1 MTVAPL
7 LERVAARLD
16 EATMGLLALAALLL
30 ALAPAVFHLSPA
42 AEAVLDG
49 VEWGIVAVFA
59 VEYLVDLLLAEDRRA
74 YLTNP
79 LRLLDLLIVTS
90 PLLTLVLPTEAL
102 RATPALRLVRFAR
115 ALVFGARLHGR
126 VRSARGGGAAPPEAP
141 PPPLQAVLVR
151 ADEAPRP
158 LDAPELLAALAP
170 EGEAGFGA
178 GFGAWIDASGLSA
191 ELLAAASGAAGAPAD
206 LFTELLHDSI
216 STRVEPLSRATVLF
230 LWVPGVE
237 PDGDEAARRGAPVV
251 GRRGLLLASSERGLL
266 TLAREPLGLVDVVLA
281 DLAGGGPPAPLP
293 TLALFA
299 ALRRTL
305 RAYEQVI
312 GALERPLRALEAAP
326 LSDGG
331 AVFLERT
338 FHLRQQLATCE
349 ADLWRLRT
357 FLEGVG
363 AGRVTLH
370 GVPVQTL
377 DVVRTLAT
385 DAEWVHHTA
394 SNAREALASLIDLRL
409 NLASFEMN
417 RVMRVLA
424 VVSVLGLVPALA
436 GGLLGMNLAES
447 PWSPTLA
454 QVSYAVASVM
464 ALLLYTF
471 VAKGWLR

>member
-1 MTVAPL
+1 MTVAPIL
-7 LERVAARLD
+7 DRVAAWLD

-30 ALAPAVFHLSPA
+30 ALAPAVFHFSPA
-42 AEAVLDG
+42 AEAALDG
-49 VEWGIVAVFA
+49 IEWAIVAVFA
-59 VEYLVDLLLAEDRRA
+59 VEYLVDLLLAVDRRS
-74 YLTNP
+74 YLTDP
-79 LRLLDLLIVTS
+79 FRLLDLLIVTS

-126 VRSARGGGAAPPEAP
+126 VRAARGGAAGPEAEP
-141 PPPLQAVLVR
+141 PQLQAVLVR
-151 ADEAPRP
+151 ADEAPRA
-158 LDAPELLAALAP
+158 LDGPGLLAALAP

-178 GFGAWIDASGLSA
+178 WIDASGLST
-191 ELLAAASGAAGAPAD
+191 EQLAAASRAAGAPPD
-206 LFTELLHDSI
+206 LFAELLHDSI
-216 STRVEPLSRATVLF
+216 STRVEPLPRATVLF

-237 PDGDEAARRGAPVV
+237 PDGAEAARRGAPVV
-251 GRRGLLLASSERGLL
+251 GRRGLLLASTERGLL
-266 TLAREPLGLVDVVLA
+266 SLAREPLGLVDVVLA
-281 DLAGGGPPAPLP
+281 DLAGGGPAAPLP

-312 GALERPLRALEAAP
+312 DALERPLRALEAAP

-363 AGRVTLH
+363 GGRVTLH

-464 ALLLYTF
+464 ALGLYTF

>member
-1 MTVAPL
+1 
-7 LERVAARLD
+7 
-16 EATMGLLALAALLL
+16 MGLLALAALLL
-30 ALAPAVFHLSPA
+30 ALAPAVFHFSPA
-42 AEAVLDG
+42 AEAALDG
-49 VEWGIVAVFA
+49 VEWAIVAVFA

-74 YLTNP
+74 YLTSP
-79 LRLLDLLIVTS
+79 LRLLDLVILAG
-90 PLLTLVLPTEAL
+90 PLLTLVLPGEAL

-126 VRSARGGGAAPPEAP
+126 VRGARGGAALPAAAA
-141 PPPLQAVLVR
+141 PPPLQAVVVR
-151 ADEAPRP
+151 PDEAPRP
-158 LDAPELLAALAP
+158 LDAPGLLAALSP
-170 EGEAGFGA
+170 EGEA
-178 GFGAWIDASGLSA
+178 GFGAWIDASGLTK
-191 ELLAAASGAAGAPAD
+191 EQLAAASAAVGAPSD
-206 LFTELLHDSI
+206 LFAELLHDSI
-216 STRVEPLSRATVLF
+216 STRVEPLPRATVLF

-237 PDGDEAARRGAPVV
+237 PDGEASARQGAPVV
-251 GRRGLLLASSERGLL
+251 GRRGLLLASTERRLL
-266 TLAREPLGLVDVVLA
+266 SLAREPLGLVDVVLA

-293 TLALFA
+293 ALALFA

-312 GALERPLRALEAAP
+312 DALERPLRALEAAP
-326 LSDGG
+326 MSDGG

-370 GVPVQTL
+370 GVPIQAL

-385 DAEWVHHTA
+385 DAEWVHHSA

>member
-1 MTVAPL
+1 VTVTRL
-7 LERVAARLD
+7 LERVAAWLD

-30 ALAPAVFHLSPA
+30 ALAPAVFHFSPPT
-42 AEAVLDG
+42 ETVLDG
-49 VEWGIVAVFA
+49 IEWAIVLVFA
-59 VEYLVDLLLAEDRRA
+59 VEYLVDLILAEDRRA
-74 YLTNP
+74 YLTDP
-79 LRLLDLLIVTS
+79 FRILDLVIVAS
-90 PLLTLVLPTEAL
+90 PLLTLVLPSEAL

-115 ALVFGARLHGR
+115 VLVFGARLHGR
-126 VRSARGGGAAPPEAP
+126 VRGAGSAPAAREAER
-141 PPPLQAVLVR
+141 PLQAVLVR
-151 ADEAPRP
+151 ADEAPLT
-158 LDAPELLAALAP
+158 LDGPGLLAALAP

-178 GFGAWIDASGLSA
+178 WIDASGLSA
-191 ELLAAASGAAGAPAD
+191 EQLAVASRAVGAPSDLLA
-206 LFTELLHDSI
+206 ELLHDSV
-216 STRVEPLSRATVLF
+216 SPRVELLPRATVLF

-237 PDGDEAARRGAPVV
+237 PDGEEAARRGAPVV
-251 GRRGLLLASSERGLL
+251 GRRGLLLASTERGLL
-266 TLAREPLGLVDVVLA
+266 SLAREPLGLVDVVLA

-312 GALERPLRALEAAP
+312 DALERPLRALEAAP
-326 LSDGG
+326 LGDGG
-331 AVFLERT
+331 VVFLERT

-363 AGRVTLH
+363 AERVTLH
-370 GVPVQTL
+370 GVPPGTL

-394 SNAREALASLIDLRL
+394 SNAREALASLIELRL
-409 NLASFEMN
+409 NVASFEMN

-424 VVSVLGLVPALA
+424 VVSVLGLVPTLA

-447 PWSPTLA
+447 PWSLTLA
-454 QVSYAVASVM
+454 QVSYAVASLM

>member
-1 MTVAPL
+1 MPFAPL
-7 LERVAARLD
+7 LERVAALLD

-30 ALAPAVFHLSPA
+30 ALAPAVFHFSPA

-49 VEWGIVAVFA
+49 AEWAIVAVFA
-59 VEYLVDLLLAEDRRA
+59 VEYLVDLLLAEDRRE
-74 YLTNP
+74 YLTDP
-79 LRLLDLLIVTS
+79 FRLLDLLIVTS
-90 PLLTLVLPTEAL
+90 PLLTLALLGDAL
-102 RATPALRLVRFAR
+102 RAAPALRLVRFAR

-126 VRSARGGGAAPPEAP
+126 VRGERRRSAPPEAERS
-141 PPPLQAVLVR
+141 LQAVVVR
-151 ADEAPRP
+151 PDEAPRA
-158 LDAPELLAALAP
+158 LDGPGLLAALAP
-170 EGEAGFGA
+170 DGDA
-178 GFGAWIDASGLSA
+178 GFGAWIDASGLSGA
-191 ELLAAASGAAGAPAD
+191 QLAAAGAAVGAPPD
-206 LFTELLHDSI
+206 LFAELLHDSI
-216 STRVEPLSRATVLF
+216 STRVEPLPRATVLF

-237 PDGDEAARRGAPVV
+237 PDGEEAARRGAPVV
-251 GRRGLLLASSERGLL
+251 GRRGLVLASTERGLVS
-266 TLAREPLGLVDVVLA
+266 LAREPLGLVDVVLA
-281 DLAGGGPPAPLP
+281 DLAADVAPAPLP
-293 TLALFA
+293 ALALFA
-299 ALRRTL
+299 TLRRTL
-305 RAYEQVI
+305 RAYERVI
-312 GALERPLRALEAAP
+312 TALERPLRALEAAP
-326 LSDGG
+326 LTDGG

-363 AGRVTLH
+363 AGRVPLR
-370 GVPVQTL
+370 GVPPQTL
-377 DVVRTLAT
+377 EVVRALAT

-436 GGLLGMNLAES
+436 GGLLGMNLVES
-447 PWSPTLA
+447 PWSLTLA